1 MKAIYNEGYFANNI
15 KYLRKVNRL
24 TQSQFAKL
32 FEKTNAT
39 ISMWENGT
47 RSPIT
52 ADLIE
57 IANYFNIQVA
67 DLISQDIST
76 DYSPI
81 QKRDIVTERES
92 ELLAAF
98 RKLSPDQQKSVIAV
112 VEGMAK

>member
-1 MKAIYNEGYFANNI
+1 MKEIYDGGYFSKNI
-15 KYLRKVNRL
+15 KYLRKINKL
-24 TQSQFAKL
+24 SLEQFGKIFGKSL
-32 FEKTNAT
+32 ST
-39 ISMWENGT
+39 ISAWELGK

-57 IANYFNIQVA
+57 IANHFNIQVA

-81 QKRDIVTERES
+81 QKRDIVTEREAL
-92 ELLAAF
+92 LLAAF
-98 RKLSPDQQKSVIAV
+98 RKLSPDQQKNVIAV